1 MLFLTLGADMTRP
14 SRTGGKTSEAK
25 VRNASPAKGLKT
37 TKTKRRTALAATRAK
52 RRSVS
57 GPSKDLE
64 DAREQQAATAEIL
77 KIIANSPSD
86 VQPVFEAIVGC
97 AAKLFEPC
105 SATITTLKDDKL
117 YWNATAA
124 SISGFDVDRVRTIY
138 PIPFDRDRVPSAR
151 AILERRIIE
160 IPDVAAPGTP
170 EFTRKAAAAGGFGSI
185 TYVPLVDREQGIG
198 TIIFS
203 HPQTGIRFSER
214 QLALIQTFAD
224 QAVIA
229 IQNARLFNETKEAL
243 ERQTATADILKVI
256 ASSPSDVQPVFEA
269 IAESAKRLL
278 SGFSSTVFRFIDGMA
293 HLKAFT
299 PTTPE
304 ADEVLMS
311 TFPRPAADF
320 APFQMTQAGEVM
332 QIPDTEAPTYELK
345 EIARARGY
353 RSMLYAPLMNKGVS
367 IGFIAVTRVQPGT
380 FADHHVQLLRTFADQ
395 AVIAIENVRLFN
407 EVQARTQELSES
419 LEQQTATSQVLQ
431 VISAS
436 AGDLNPVFQKMLEN
450 ATHICG
456 ASFGTMGLLD
466 GDTYQNVALY
476 NVPPSFAD
484 TPQRFRPHPKSGL
497 ATAIRN
503 RQAFQIEDLRTQAPY
518 LEGDPAV
525 VAITDR
531 AGARTIVNVPMLR
544 ENEPIGAITIY
555 RQEVRLFST
564 KQIDLLA
571 NFAKQIVIAIEN
583 ARLLKEL
590 RQRTDDLGESLQQQT
605 ATADVLK
612 VISRSAFDLQTVLD
626 TLVESAARLCEA
638 DMAAITR
645 QKGNEYFRAGSY
657 GITAEFM
664 DYVKDIPVKPE
675 RATITGRILLEGK
688 VIHVPD
694 VLADPDYTFSEA
706 QRLSGNPRTFLGVP
720 LLREGNPVGAL
731 VLLRRTMRPFTDKQ
745 VELVTTFADQAVIA
759 IENVRLF
766 DEVQARTKEL
776 VASLDDL
783 RTAQDRLVQTEKL
796 ASLGQLTAGIA
807 HEIKNPLNFVN
818 NFSALTADLI
828 GELDE
833 TLAPVALAPKT
844 RLDVSELTQMMK
856 SNLEKVVQ
864 HGKRAD
870 SIVKNMLLHSREGS
884 GELRPADINAIVDES
899 LNLAYHGARAE
910 KAGFSIA
917 FQRDLDPSVGMAD
930 VYPQEITRVLLNLI
944 SNGFY
949 AASKRKAEAGDG
961 FEPMLSATTKNLG
974 DKVEIRIRDN
984 GTGIPEGVKEKIFN
998 PFFTTKPSGEGTGLG
1013 LSMSHDIIVKQHGGS
1028 IDVETEPGLFT
1039 EFKIVLP
1046 RTNQR

>member
-77 KIIANSPSD
+77 KIIASSPSD

-124 SISGFDVDRVRTIY
+124 SISGFDVDRVGTIY

-590 RQRTDDLGESLQQQT
+590 RQRTDDLGESLRQQT

-706 QRLSGNPRTFLGVP
+706 QS
-720 LLREGNPVGAL
+720 
-731 VLLRRTMRPFTDKQ
+731 
-745 VELVTTFADQAVIA
+745 
-759 IENVRLF
+759 
-766 DEVQARTKEL
+766 
-776 VASLDDL
+776 
-783 RTAQDRLVQTEKL
+783 
-796 ASLGQLTAGIA
+796 
-807 HEIKNPLNFVN
+807 
-818 NFSALTADLI
+818 
-828 GELDE
+828 
-833 TLAPVALAPKT
+833 
-844 RLDVSELTQMMK
+844 
-856 SNLEKVVQ
+856 
-864 HGKRAD
+864 
-870 SIVKNMLLHSREGS
+870 
-884 GELRPADINAIVDES
+884 
-899 LNLAYHGARAE
+899 
-910 KAGFSIA
+910 
-917 FQRDLDPSVGMAD
+917 
-930 VYPQEITRVLLNLI
+930 
-944 SNGFY
+944 
-949 AASKRKAEAGDG
+949 
-961 FEPMLSATTKNLG
+961 
-974 DKVEIRIRDN
+974 
-984 GTGIPEGVKEKIFN
+984 
-998 PFFTTKPSGEGTGLG
+998 
-1013 LSMSHDIIVKQHGGS
+1013 
-1028 IDVETEPGLFT
+1028 
-1039 EFKIVLP
+1039 
-1046 RTNQR
+1046 